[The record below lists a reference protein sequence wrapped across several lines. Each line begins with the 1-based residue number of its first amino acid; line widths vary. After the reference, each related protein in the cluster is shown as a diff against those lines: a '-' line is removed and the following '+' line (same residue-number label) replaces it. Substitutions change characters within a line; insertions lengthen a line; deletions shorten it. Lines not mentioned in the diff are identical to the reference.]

1 MDETERGIQEQQDF
15 PFVVSERR
23 REMIKHHTL
32 VFVKGKE
39 DVLFVKVLAQ
49 LIREG
54 LDFNVHADFISW
66 EIELTGG
73 Y

>member
-1 MDETERGIQEQQDF
+1 
-15 PFVVSERR
+15 
-23 REMIKHHTL
+23 MIKHHTL